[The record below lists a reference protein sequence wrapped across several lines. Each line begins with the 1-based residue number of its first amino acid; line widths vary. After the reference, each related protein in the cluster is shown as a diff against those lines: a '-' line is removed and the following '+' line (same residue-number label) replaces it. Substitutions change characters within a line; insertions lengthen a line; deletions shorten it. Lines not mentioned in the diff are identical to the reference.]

1 MSGDPTIQ
9 APAPTPPGGGWLV
22 ILTRLVGASLLVSQG
37 IVFPLLQ
44 RDVSELALV
53 IGAGALGVAEAL
65 RHDQSTGRTP

>member
-1 MSGDPTIQ
+1 M
-9 APAPTPPGGGWLV
+9 